1 MNAAN
6 KYLLLLMV
14 IHFSKSVQSVQY
26 AKLNNSDR
34 RRLSVLNSLKKKNM
48 MKYSNKLLMKISL
61 FALTFLNLLIYIMT
75 IIPVNKRSKYPI
87 LIWKPSSCMSFVYA
101 FMCASSSGLIK
112 LATSDIILIKTEI
125 FNSRIIFPT
134 AKILIN
140 SHLFIF
146 LFNIKYNGM

>member
-14 IHFSKSVQSVQY
+14 IHFSKSVQRVQY

-48 MKYSNKLLMKISL
+48 IKYSNKLLMKMSL

-87 LIWKPSSCMSFVYA
+87 LI
-101 FMCASSSGLIK
+101 
-112 LATSDIILIKTEI
+112 
-125 FNSRIIFPT
+125 
-134 AKILIN
+134 
-140 SHLFIF
+140 
-146 LFNIKYNGM
+146 